1 MCASSR
7 KTTKCWSR
15 WAPSSTLWS
24 CSINACRRS
33 GSARPSS
40 FLAFFHDS
48 LLPRQL
54 ASTTA
59 CFHDSLLPRQ
69 LASTTACFHD
79 SLLPRQLAST
89 TACFHDSLLPRQLAA
104 VQGRADRLAAAP
116 QAEALADPADQT
128 AQGPAWRWISP
139 FDGRSGCPALGGAD
153 RITKRCCDL
162 RAKGGRPP
170 VRRKTR
176 ASGPRSC

>member
-1 MCASSR
+1 MDVRLIEKDQQMLVALG
-7 KTTKCWSR
+7 
-15 WAPSSTLWS
+15 AVQHALE
-24 CSINACRRS
+24 
-33 GSARPSS
+33 
-40 FLAFFHDS
+40 
-48 LLPRQL
+48 LLDKRLSPLRIGPAEQL
-54 ASTTA
+54 
-59 CFHDSLLPRQ
+59 LG
-69 LASTTACFHD
+69 
-79 SLLPRQLAST
+79 
-89 TACFHDSLLPRQLAA
+89 LLPRQLAA

-139 FDGRSGCPALGGAD
+139 LDGRRGCPRRGGSGSPALGGAD

-176 ASGPRSC
+176 ASGPRSF